1 MSNLNN
7 KSHEDIDKSLFVLAK
22 DNNFEVDRV
31 EGKAK
36 SFWADAF
43 SQLVKK
49 KISVLA
55 LIVILL
61 LIIASIIIP
70 ILSPYQYNKQVLP
83 ELPITMVKQIPP
95 RVPVIEKIGI
105 FDGKQKVKVSEDELD
120 GFDESQYEIISEKQT
135 PLGTYYTV
143 DINYYSRPE
152 LKDKYFLAGTDTI
165 GRDFFTRIWYGA
177 RISLAVGFIAAII
190 NMFIGVVYGGIAG
203 YFGGSKLDTVLMRIA
218 EILYSIPTLVWVTI
232 LSLVFTVGL
241 QSILISLAI
250 TGWIGTAQLVRSQ
263 FLKLRGQEFV
273 LASRTLG
280 ASDFRLIVKHLLPNI
295 VGQIVV
301 LLTVMIP
308 SAIMYE
314 AFLAFIGLGVQPP
327 IPSIGTLIADGKTLI
342 TTFPRYI
349 VYPSLVVS
357 VLMLSIQLLS
367 NGLRDALDPRM
378 RNK

>member
-95 RVPVIEKIGI
+95 RVPVIEKLGI